1 MQQAVAVKPGAVHYR
16 NKLASLYAENGQPVR
31 AQETLQQLIA
41 DFLTYVKGYINLALV
56 TYNLGKHLSSAPHF
70 EHMNSA
76 ANLPDL
82 YLRSWT
88 CAWACSS
95 GTPESVSC
103 LR

>member
-56 TYNLGKHLSSAPHF
+56 TYNLGKLERAIQGIRQ
-70 EHMNSA
+70 MIA
-76 ANLPDL
+76 AGPP
-82 YLRSWT
+82 LR
-88 CAWACSS
+88 
-95 GTPESVSC
+95 
-103 LR
+103 